1 MNLAQASP
9 ARQRV
14 AEVNACPR
22 ARRSGCVASTP
33 APSRDAVHSLRV
45 EQVRLDDVAERLEVA
60 EQVRVRT
67 VQPGQAP

>member
-1 MNLAQASP
+1 VACLAERVKGVHARHGAGASF
-9 ARQRV
+9 RH
-14 AEVNACPR
+14 
-22 ARRSGCVASTP
+22 P
-33 APSRDAVHSLRV
+33 APNRDTVPSLRV